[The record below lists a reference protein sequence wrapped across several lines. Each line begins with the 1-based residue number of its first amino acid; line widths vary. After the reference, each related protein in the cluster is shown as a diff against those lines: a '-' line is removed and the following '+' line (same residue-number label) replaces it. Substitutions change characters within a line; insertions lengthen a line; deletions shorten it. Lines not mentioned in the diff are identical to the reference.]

1 MSRIAAILPAAG
13 LGTRMGAETPKQ
25 FLELDGV
32 PIVLLSLR
40 RIASCELVTDII
52 VATRGDGIAKI
63 EELIRGEKFSQ
74 NVRVVKGGDTRQES
88 VSAALKEVA
97 ADTELVLVHD
107 AVRPFVKK
115 ELIVRVIEEARKH
128 HAAILG
134 IPAMDTVKEVKRASL
149 PEDVALITA
158 TIPRERV
165 VLAQTP
171 QVFTTKLLKEAFA
184 RAEADGVSASDEAG
198 LVERLGHEV
207 YVVLGSER
215 NIKITKPAD
224 MELAKF
230 YLERERASAAAAGSG
245 EKGGPAR
252 RRGGAAK

>member
-1 MSRIAAILPAAG
+1 
-13 LGTRMGAETPKQ
+13 MGAETPKQ

-32 PIVLLSLR
+32 PIVMLSLR

-63 EELIRGEKFSQ
+63 EESIRSEKFSQ
-74 NVRVVKGGDTRQES
+74 NVRVVRGGDTRQES
-88 VSAALKEVA
+88 VAAALKEVVA
-97 ADTELVLVHD
+97 ETELVLVHD

-245 EKGGPAR
+245 EKGGPAS
-252 RRGGAAK
+252 RRGRAAK